1 MRLVW
6 SVFLVAALTS
16 ASAARAAPEDSK
28 PGKEELVT
36 LYLLSVAADRCG
48 FPLTNKQADRID
60 QEAQVLVERLKLK
73 PRENDALYSEA
84 DIAFE
89 KQGPKAC
96 DRNGAFA
103 KGFRQTLQRLTGQ

>member
-6 SVFLVAALTS
+6 SLFLAAALAGVST
-16 ASAARAAPEDSK
+16 ARAAPEDSK

-103 KGFRQTLQRLTGQ
+103 KGYRQTLQNLTGQ